1 MPSCI
6 IRSSRIA
13 WTRPKTSP
21 LTHSDPRQSLLDA
34 EADYRRF
41 DVLPEGVVRVADGVI
56 AAERLLACAPGAAAA
71 SGRAVGGGEGPQGAP
86 SAPGDPVPGSC
97 PTPVRIAAFDFDG
110 TSIDGNSPVSLVR
123 YLGLRRRLSFGTML
137 RIGLWGLAYKLRLP
151 QDEARVR
158 SRVFSAFKGKK
169 VAAVNRYLWSFYDTE
184 VDGRFRPSATA
195 EMERHLAAGH
205 AVVCVSAS
213 FEPIIAAA
221 AARHPIQFAI
231 ATRMQVTPEGTYV
244 NHVLGEPMEGPAKL
258 EALTRVA
265 DERFGAGRWVLEA
278 AYGDHHS
285 DRALLAAAEHACAV
299 CPDRPLSRTARERG
313 YDVRDWEA

>member
-1 MPSCI
+1 
-6 IRSSRIA
+6 
-13 WTRPKTSP
+13 
-21 LTHSDPRQSLLDA
+21 
-34 EADYRRF
+34 
-41 DVLPEGVVRVADGVI
+41 
-56 AAERLLACAPGAAAA
+56 
-71 SGRAVGGGEGPQGAP
+71 
-86 SAPGDPVPGSC
+86 
-97 PTPVRIAAFDFDG
+97 
-110 TSIDGNSPVSLVR
+110 
-123 YLGLRRRLSFGTML
+123 
-137 RIGLWGLAYKLRLP
+137 
-151 QDEARVR
+151 
-158 SRVFSAFKGKK
+158 
-169 VAAVNRYLWSFYDTE
+169 
-184 VDGRFRPSATA
+184 
-195 EMERHLAAGH
+195 MERHLAAGH

-258 EALTRVA
+258 EALTRFA